1 MSLAASGATHQGGRS
16 TNEDSW
22 LVDLPLGLL
31 LVADGMGGHNAGEV
45 ASALAVSVVRQS
57 LQESQA
63 GPGQTRL
70 VEALQR
76 ANDQILSA
84 AAADPDRAGMGT
96 TVVAVLVS
104 GTRAIYASVGD
115 SRIYLWQGGRLTQ
128 LTRDDSW
135 LFSTLGEAA
144 ANEAHALGTHPMR
157 HVLTKVVGLRAEL
170 EPAVSE
176 CVLDEGDC
184 LLLCSDGVHGSLP
197 QEALAEV
204 LAAGGSVADLARDVV
219 DLAIAR
225 GASDNATAI
234 IARVE

>member
-57 LQESQA
+57 LQELQA
-63 GPGQTRL
+63 GPRQTTL

-96 TVVAVLVS
+96 TVVAVLV
-104 GTRAIYASVGD
+104 
-115 SRIYLWQGGRLTQ
+115 
-128 LTRDDSW
+128 
-135 LFSTLGEAA
+135 
-144 ANEAHALGTHPMR
+144 
-157 HVLTKVVGLRAEL
+157 
-170 EPAVSE
+170 
-176 CVLDEGDC
+176 
-184 LLLCSDGVHGSLP
+184 
-197 QEALAEV
+197 
-204 LAAGGSVADLARDVV
+204 
-219 DLAIAR
+219 
-225 GASDNATAI
+225 
-234 IARVE
+234 